1 MSQKEESR
9 IQEVALKA
17 MVDYSWE
24 EMRLMQ
30 VTTDICPVQYQK
42 CNDLVLLSSPI
53 LNRNVCGG
61 YIMLVPHLC
70 SVICI
75 SRNVFQI
82 WNFDPFPSWYKSLM
96 MLCMAAAIVSSQPLH
111 HKSKH
116 LINLQPP
123 VPRQLFPFSHS
134 VCF

>member
-17 MVDYSWE
+17 VADYSWE
-24 EMRLMQ
+24 EMRPMQ
-30 VTTDICPVQYQK
+30 VTTICPVQYQK

-61 YIMLVPHLC
+61 CIMLVPHLC

-82 WNFDPFPSWYKSLM
+82 LNFDPFPTWYNSLM
-96 MLCMAAAIVSSQPLH
+96 MLCMTA
-111 HKSKH
+111 
-116 LINLQPP
+116 
-123 VPRQLFPFSHS
+123 SHS
-134 VCF
+134 FQSATPSQE